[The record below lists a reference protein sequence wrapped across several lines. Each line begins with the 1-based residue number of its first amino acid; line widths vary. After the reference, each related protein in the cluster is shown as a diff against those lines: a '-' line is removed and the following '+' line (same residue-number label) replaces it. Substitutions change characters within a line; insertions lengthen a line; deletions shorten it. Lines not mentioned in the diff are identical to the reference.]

1 VILPLLLIFVA
12 LAAAAA
18 VAFGTHPGWAQLE
31 QGLAVILW
39 SRRLQW
45 LLVAVS
51 ILACVG
57 LIALSIT
64 NRRRAWWLIGLAP
77 VLALF
82 AQRFAAE
89 KVDAMGVAEDPA
101 FVEVDKADF
110 VKDDDWVVALRF
122 ADKAYAYPFANLFVQ
137 PAVVQTEHDKRLALF
152 WNAYANRVLAFQATP
167 ELRGRDLEVVST
179 PSSSLLVYNA
189 KYGQFICGVTGM
201 TPDRKKPAGLG
212 PAIATT
218 KTTFAKWKAANPA
231 GWVMRP
237 SPRILALGLHPPTHP
252 ISPQYDL
259 YASGQPAS
267 RPATSPAAGRRRV
280 AVVGSIQPL
289 AVDASSLSLKP
300 NVVKA
305 DDLPTVLLRTEAG
318 GNTFRAFGRKID
330 DLFLRFEPRKDPKL
344 ADVRMHDIETDSLWS
359 AGGVAIGG
367 NLQFRGRRLQPLPV
381 DDDVDYEVM
390 KWWVPE
396 LEVYAEA
403 APAAATRPSLAAV
416 AGKAGKRGTKK
427 ATPGSATK
435 PSRAA
440 KAKS

>member
-31 QGLAVILW
+31 QGLAIILW

-64 NRRRAWWLIGLAP
+64 NRRRAWWLVGLAP

-89 KVDAMGVAEDPA
+89 KVDAMSVAEDPA
-101 FVEVDKADF
+101 FVEAEKADF
-110 VKDDDWVVALRF
+110 VKDDDWVVSVRF
-122 ADKAYAYPFANLFVQ
+122 ADKTYAYPFANLFVQ
-137 PAVVQTEHDKRLALF
+137 PTVVQAEHDKRLALF

-179 PSSSLLVYNA
+179 PAGSLLVYNA
-189 KYGQFICGVTGM
+189 KYGQFICGVTGQ

-212 PAIATT
+212 AAVPTT

-259 YASGQPAS
+259 YAGGQPAS
-267 RPATSPAAGRRRV
+267 QPATSPAASRRRV
-280 AVVGSIQPL
+280 AVIGSTQPL
-289 AVDASSLSLKP
+289 GVDASSLSLKP

-305 DDLPTVLLRTEAG
+305 DDLPAVLLRADAG

-330 DLFLRFEPRKDPKL
+330 DLFLRFEPRKDAKL

-359 AGGVAIGG
+359 STGVAIGG
-367 NLQFRGRRLQPLPV
+367 NLQFRGRRLLPLPV
-381 DDDVDYEVM
+381 DDDVDYAVM

-403 APAAATRPSLAAV
+403 IPGPAPRPSVAAT
-416 AGKAGKRGTKK
+416 GKSGKRASKK
-427 ATPGSATK
+427 ATPGSTTK

-440 KAKS
+440 KAKT